1 MGNIIKLKFKW
12 YDFLT
17 TASLLTIILHLIIKF
32 SFPNP
37 EPIIFSSQN
46 IPLLVAIIIGGI
58 PLLLE
63 IIFKASKGD
72 LGSDLLAAI
81 ALVLAVYLEQFLAA
95 NLIVLML
102 ASGQALEN
110 YASKK
115 ASFALAALA
124 NRMPS
129 IAHKKNNGQIE
140 DIKIEQIV
148 VGDLIA
154 IYPFETSPVDGS
166 VVEGYGTMDE
176 SYLTGEPFHLP
187 KAPGS
192 IILSGAINGENLLV
206 IKADKLAID
215 SRYSK
220 IMEVMRDAEEKKPE
234 LRRLADQFG
243 AIFAP
248 LAMVFALLTWYFTGD
263 IMRFLSVLVVAT
275 PCPLL
280 IAIPIVII
288 SAISVAAKNGI
299 IIKDPT
305 VLEQLPICTTAIF
318 DKTGTLTA
326 GKPELT
332 KIITFNN
339 FVEEEILQLVAS
351 LEQYSRHPL
360 ATSISDSAK
369 KKSIKLLEVS
379 DIAEKPGQGL
389 KGHILDKEIF
399 VTSRNK
405 ISKSEDKNLKADLE
419 LLPKTTSGLEC
430 VVVIN
435 QKITALLIFHDQP
448 LLEGKQFINH
458 LGPNHHFKKIMLV
471 SGDRESEVQY
481 LANLFGI
488 TNTYSSQSPEQK
500 LEIVRAE
507 TAKAP
512 TLFMGDGIN
521 DAPSLVAAT
530 VGLAFGQHNIVTS
543 EAAKAVIMENS
554 LAKVDDL
561 IHISEDMRKV
571 AFQSAV
577 GGMIFSFIGMILAAL
592 GYINPVSGAVLQEV
606 IDIVAILNSLR
617 LIWKKDFK
625 SDIKSSPNTSP
636 NNLNTNYV

>member
-1 MGNIIKLKFKW
+1 MKLKHRW
-12 YDFLT
+12 YNFLT
-17 TASLLTIILHLIIKF
+17 VISLIAIFFHLIIKF
-32 SFPNP
+32 VFPNP
-37 EPIIFSSQN
+37 ESTILSNQN
-46 IPLLVAIIIGGI
+46 IPLLIVVLIGGI

-63 IIFKASKGD
+63 IMFKALKGN
-72 LGSDLLAAI
+72 LGSDLLAAT
-81 ALVLAVYLEQFLAA
+81 ALILAVYLEQFLAA

-129 IAHKKNNGQIE
+129 IAHRKNNGQIQ
-140 DIKIEQIV
+140 DIKIEQIK
-148 VGDLIA
+148 VGDSIA
-154 IYPFETSPVDGS
+154 IYPFEISPVDGS
-166 VVEGYGTMDE
+166 VIEGSGTMDE

-187 KAPGS
+187 KVPGS
-192 IILSGAINGENLLV
+192 TILSGAINGENLLV
-206 IKADKLAID
+206 IKAEKLAID

-220 IMEVMRDAEEKKPE
+220 IMEVMRDAEEKKPQ
-234 LRRLADQFG
+234 LRRLADQLG

-248 LAMVFALLTWYFTGD
+248 FAMLFALLTWYFTGD

-280 IAIPIVII
+280 IAIPIAII

-305 VLEQLPICTTAIF
+305 VLEQLPICKTAIF

-332 KIITFNN
+332 KITTLNN
-339 FVEEEILQLVAS
+339 YSQEEILQLVAS

-360 ATSISDSAK
+360 AISITEAAQK
-369 KKSIKLLEVS
+369 KNINFLEVS
-379 DIAEKPGQGL
+379 DISEKAGQGL
-389 KGHILDKEIF
+389 KGHILNQEVF

-405 ISKSEDKNLKADLE
+405 ISKSTDENLKVDLE
-419 LLPKTTSGLEC
+419 LLPKTSSGLEC
-430 VVVIN
+430 VVVVN
-435 QKITALLIFHDQP
+435 QKIAALFIFHDQP

-458 LGPNHHFKKIMLV
+458 LAPNHRFEKIMLV

-488 TNTYSSQSPEQK
+488 TNIYSSQSPEQK

-521 DAPSLVAAT
+521 DAPALAAAT

-561 IHISEDMRKV
+561 IHISEDMRKI

-577 GGMIFSFIGMILAAL
+577 GGMILSFIGMVLAAF
-592 GYINPVSGAVLQEV
+592 GFINPVSGAVLQEI

-617 LIWKKDFK
+617 LIWKKDFN
-625 SDIKSSPNTSP
+625 SDIKPRP
-636 NNLNTNYV
+636 NNLTTNYV

>member
-1 MGNIIKLKFKW
+1 MKLKFKW
-12 YDFLT
+12 YNFLT
-17 TASLLTIILHLIIKF
+17 AISLITIFLHLIIKF
-32 SFPNP
+32 TFPNS
-37 EPIIFSSQN
+37 EPTILSSQN
-46 IPLLVAIIIGGI
+46 IPLLLAILIAGI
-58 PLLLE
+58 PLLLD
-63 IIFKASKGD
+63 IIFKAVKGN

-81 ALVLAVYLEQFLAA
+81 ALIVAVYLEQFLAA
-95 NLIVLML
+95 DLVILML
-102 ASGQALEN
+102 ASGQALEG
-110 YASKK
+110 YANKK
-115 ASFALAALA
+115 ASFALTALA

-129 IAHKKNNGQIE
+129 IAHKKDNGQIQ
-140 DIKIEQIV
+140 DIKIEQIEI
-148 VGDLIA
+148 GDLIA

-166 VVEGYGTMDE
+166 VIEGYGTMDE

-192 IILSGAINGENLLV
+192 TILSGAINGENLLI
-206 IKADKLAID
+206 IKAEKLAVD
-215 SRYSK
+215 SRYAK

-234 LRRLADQFG
+234 LRRLADQLG

-248 LAMVFALLTWYFTGD
+248 AAMLFALLTWYFTGD
-263 IMRFLSVLVVAT
+263 VIRFLAVLVVAT

-326 GKPELT
+326 GEPELT
-332 KIITFNN
+332 KITTLNN
-339 FVEEEILQLVAS
+339 YTEEEILRLVAS

-360 ATSISDSAK
+360 ATAITRSAK
-369 KKSIKLLEVS
+369 KQNISLLEVS
-379 DIAEKPGQGL
+379 DISEKPGQGL
-389 KGHILDKEIF
+389 KGHILTKEIF

-405 ISKSEDKNLKADLE
+405 INKSEDVNLKLGLE
-419 LLPKTTSGLEC
+419 SLPKTISGLEC
-430 VVVIN
+430 VVVVN
-435 QKITALLIFHDQP
+435 QEIAALLIFRDQP

-458 LGPNHHFKKIMLV
+458 LAPTHRFRKIMLV

-481 LANLFGI
+481 LANLFDI
-488 TNTYSSQSPEQK
+488 TNTHSSQSPEQK

-507 TAKAP
+507 TKKAP

-521 DAPSLVAAT
+521 DAPALAAAT

-561 IHISEDMRKV
+561 IHISEDTRKI

-577 GGMIFSFIGMILAAL
+577 GGMIFSFIGMILAAY
-592 GYINPVSGAVLQEV
+592 GFITPVSGAVLQEI
-606 IDIVAILNSLR
+606 IDVVAILNALR
-617 LIWKKDFK
+617 LIWKKDFS
-625 SDIKSSPNTSP
+625 SDIKPSVN
-636 NNLNTNYV
+636 NNLTTNHV

>member
-1 MGNIIKLKFKW
+1 MTLKFKW

-17 TASLLTIILHLIIKF
+17 VASLVTIIVHLIIKF
-32 SFPNP
+32 SLSNVEP
-37 EPIIFSSQN
+37 EIFSIQN
-46 IPLLVAIIIGGI
+46 IPLLLAIVIGGI

-63 IIFKASKGD
+63 IILKALKGN

-81 ALVLAVYLEQFLAA
+81 ALVVAIYLEQFLAA
-95 NLIVLML
+95 NLIILML

-124 NRMPS
+124 KRMPS
-129 IAHKKNNGQIE
+129 IAHKKDNGQIQ
-140 DIKIEQIV
+140 DIKIEQIEI
-148 VGDLIA
+148 GNLIA

-192 IILSGAINGENLLV
+192 SVLSGAINGENLLV
-206 IKADKLAID
+206 IKAEKLAID

-220 IMEVMRDAEEKKPE
+220 IMEVMQDAEEKKPQ

-248 LAMVFALLTWYFTGD
+248 IAMAFALATWYFTGD
-263 IMRFLSVLVVAT
+263 IMRFLAVLVVAT

-326 GKPELT
+326 GEPELT
-332 KIITFNN
+332 KITTINN
-339 FVEEEILQLVAS
+339 YSEEEILQLVAS

-360 ATSISDSAK
+360 AIAITKSAQK
-369 KKSIKLLEVS
+369 KNINLLEVS
-379 DIAEKPGQGL
+379 DISEKPGQGL
-389 KGHILDKEIF
+389 KGHILAKGVNQEIF
-399 VTSRNK
+399 ITSRNK
-405 ISKSEDKNLKADLE
+405 INKSADLDLKSGLE
-419 LLPKTTSGLEC
+419 LLPKTASGLEC
-430 VVVIN
+430 IVVVD
-435 QKITALLIFHDQP
+435 QKVSALLIFHDQP

-458 LGPNHHFKKIMLV
+458 LAPTHHFKKIMLV

-481 LANLFGI
+481 LANLFDI

-521 DAPSLVAAT
+521 DAPALAAAT

-561 IHISEDMRKV
+561 IHLSEDMRKI

-577 GGMIFSFIGMILAAL
+577 GGMLFSFIGMILAAL
-592 GYINPVSGAVLQEV
+592 GFITPVSGAVLQEI
-606 IDIVAILNSLR
+606 IDVVAILNALR
-617 LIWKKDFK
+617 LIWKKDFN
-625 SDIKSSPNTSP
+625 SDIKTSR
-636 NNLNTNYV
+636 NL